1 MTHRGGASYQDQI
14 PDEVAAHLDANR
26 CPSICPATIL
36 FLILS
41 AETQG
46 RLITRFAMLME
57 MLTQLASQM
66 ATQTDRTD
74 TSMHFITSDLKRF
87 DYPSWRDANLEHT
100 VASLVLVGAEAPLSM
115 VPYAQYSKKHS
126 RLLFNIVHGH
136 FLDRRGTLAPLH
148 EIFRPML
155 YRWKCVHVLLDSCC

>member
-1 MTHRGGASYQDQI
+1 MTHRSGASYQDEI
-14 PDEVAAHLDANR
+14 PDEVAAAHLDANR

-36 FLILS
+36 FLPLS

-57 MLTQLASQM
+57 MLSQLASQM
-66 ATQTDRTD
+66 ATQTDPTD

-87 DYPSWRDANLEHT
+87 DYTSWRNASLKHT
-100 VASLVLVGAEAPLSM
+100 VASLVLVGVEAPLSM

-126 RLLFNIVHGH
+126 RLLFYTVHGS
-136 FLDRRGTLAPLH
+136 FPRSPRNSSSPPRNL
-148 EIFRPML
+148 
-155 YRWKCVHVLLDSCC
+155 